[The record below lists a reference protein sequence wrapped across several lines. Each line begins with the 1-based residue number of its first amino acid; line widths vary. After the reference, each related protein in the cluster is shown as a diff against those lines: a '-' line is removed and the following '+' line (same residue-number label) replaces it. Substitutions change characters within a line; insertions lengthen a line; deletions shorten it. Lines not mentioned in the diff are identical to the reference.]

1 MNADQAKAVAEVIGQ
16 GLQGEWMHTY
26 KAINAV
32 PDAKK
37 DYKPEANSRSAWDLA
52 QHIAMCDVGFLH
64 AVAANSFSV
73 FPAKAM
79 RKTIPDL
86 ANWYKH
92 GDARRRSKRCWR
104 STAITCRQIVES
116 FGMKLPSV
124 NYLMFCNNHM
134 IHHRGQLTT
143 YIRPM
148 GGKVPAMYGGSF
160 DAKSAARQQFHT
172 D

>member
-1 MNADQAKAVAEVIGQ
+1 MKPDQAKAVAEVIGQ

-37 DYKPEANSRSAWDLA
+37 DYKPETNSRSAWDLA

-73 FPAKAM
+73 FPAKSSA
-79 RKTIPDL
+79 KTIPEL
-86 ANWYKH
+86 ADWYKH
-92 GDARRRSKRCWR
+92 EMPKALEKVLALDGNHLS
-104 STAITCRQIVES
+104 QIVEA

-124 NYLMFCNNHM
+124 TYLMFCNNHM

-143 YIRPM
+143 YLRPM
-148 GGKVPAMYGGSF
+148 GGKVPAMYGESF
-160 DAKSAARQQFHT
+160 DEKFSG
-172 D
+172 

>member
-1 MNADQAKAVAEVIGQ
+1 MKPDQAKAVAEVIGQ
-16 GLQGEWMHTY
+16 NLQGEWMHTY

-37 DYKPEANSRSAWDLA
+37 DYKPEANSRSAFDLA
-52 QHIAMCDVGFLH
+52 HHIAICDVGFLH

-73 FPAKAM
+73 FPAKCDA
-79 RKTIPDL
+79 KSIPEL

-92 GDARRRSKRCWR
+92 EMPKALERVLALDGNHLSQ
-104 STAITCRQIVES
+104 TVEA

-124 NYLMFCNNHM
+124 NYMMFCNNHM
-134 IHHRGQLTT
+134 IHHRGQLTA
-143 YIRPM
+143 YIRPA

-160 DAKSAARQQFHT
+160 DEKYPG
-172 D
+172 

>member
-1 MNADQAKAVAEVIGQ
+1 MNADQSKAVAEVIGQ

-37 DYKPEANSRSAWDLA
+37 DYKPETNSRSAWDLA

-73 FPAKAM
+73 FPAKTSA
-79 RKTIPDL
+79 KTIPEL
-86 ANWYKH
+86 ADWYKH
-92 GDARRRSKRCWR
+92 EMPKALEKVLALDGNHLS
-104 STAITCRQIVES
+104 QIVEA

-124 NYLMFCNNHM
+124 TYMMFCNNHM

-143 YIRPM
+143 YLRPM
-148 GGKVPAMYGGSF
+148 GGKVPAMYGESF
-160 DAKSAARQQFHT
+160 DEKFSG
-172 D
+172 

>member
-1 MNADQAKAVAEVIGQ
+1 MKPDQAKTVAEVIGQ

-26 KAINAV
+26 KAINAL

-37 DYKPEANSRSAWDLA
+37 DFKPEPNSRSAFDLA
-52 QHIAMCDVGFLH
+52 HHMAICDVGFLH
-64 AVAANSFSV
+64 AVAANDFGV
-73 FPAKAM
+73 FPAKCDA
-79 RKTIPDL
+79 KTIPEL
-86 ANWYKH
+86 ADWYKH
-92 GDARRRSKRCWR
+92 EMPKALERVLALDGNHL
-104 STAITCRQIVES
+104 STVVEA
-116 FGMKLPSV
+116 FGMKLPAV

-160 DAKSAARQQFHT
+160 DEKMGG
-172 D
+172 

>member
-1 MNADQAKAVAEVIGQ
+1 MKPEQAKAVAEVIGQ

-32 PDAKK
+32 PDDKK
-37 DYKPEANSRSAWDLA
+37 DFKPEANSRSAWDLA

-64 AVAANSFSV
+64 AVIQNDFKA
-73 FPAKAM
+73 FPAKCDAT
-79 RKTIPDL
+79 TIPAL
-86 ANWYKH
+86 ADWYKH
-92 GDARRRSKRCWR
+92 EMPKALEKVLALDGNHL
-104 STAITCRQIVES
+104 TQTVEA

-124 NYLMFCNNHM
+124 TYLMFCNNHM

-148 GGKVPAMYGGSF
+148 GGKVPAMYGESF
-160 DAKSAARQQFHT
+160 DEKYAG
-172 D
+172 